1 MKESDREGEGESGKG
16 DRRRKEGVKMK
27 RGERVKVDKIE

>member
-1 MKESDREGEGESGKG
+1 MKESGREGEGERGKG
-16 DRRRKEGVKMK
+16 DRKRKDGAKTE